1 MQNNYTLTKINS
13 MRKLKLQMQITV
25 DGYVAGPEGQLD
37 WMTFTW
43 DEQLIKFVTALTD
56 SSDTILMGRKM
67 TNEFVSYWENV
78 LNNPDSPEYSFAEKM
93 VNYPKIVFTKTQKT
107 IPGKNVIVEN
117 GDLVTAVNKLKS
129 QPGKDIVVYGGA
141 GFVSSLLDNNL
152 IDELYL
158 FTNPVAIGEGMRIFK
173 SRRSLQLVDSTRYD
187 NWIVVN
193 KYVNAH

>member
-1 MQNNYTLTKINS
+1 

-78 LNNPDSPEYSFAEKM
+78 LNKPDSPEYSFAEKM
-93 VNYPKIVFTKTQKT
+93 VSYPKIVFTKTQKT

-158 FTNPVAIGEGMRIFK
+158 FTNPVVIGEGMRIFK
-173 SRRSLQLVDSTRYD
+173 NRRSLQLVDSTRYD